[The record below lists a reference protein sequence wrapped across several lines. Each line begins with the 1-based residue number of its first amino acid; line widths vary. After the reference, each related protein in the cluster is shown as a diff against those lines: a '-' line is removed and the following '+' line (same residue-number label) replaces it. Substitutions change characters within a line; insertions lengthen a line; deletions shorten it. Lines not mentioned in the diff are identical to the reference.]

1 MLKIILPII
10 LGIYTAVDGSRYEG
24 KWKEDMKEGKGKC
37 IWSNGDMYE
46 GHLKQDKFHGKGNFI
61 KLKNFLQERRVKS
74 TEYMK

>member
-1 MLKIILPII
+1 
-10 LGIYTAVDGSRYEG
+10 
-24 KWKEDMKEGKGKC
+24 MKEGKGKC

-61 KLKNFLQERRVKS
+61 KLENFLQERRVKS